1 MRMMIVEDEDNIREG
16 LVSLLDWQEEGFD
29 PPVLFGGAIEALEY
43 LETEKVD
50 VILTDI
56 YMPVLNG
63 LEFIKM
69 IRRENLTCD
78 IIILTGHDRFEF
90 AQEAVE
96 LGVKRYLL
104 KPVSPDKLRS
114 VLSDI
119 RRDIAERM
127 KLMDWIAIAEK
138 QLEENLPVLRNQFW
152 NDLLAERFAEKEQM
166 ELRAEKASVYLPK
179 SEVTCVAIRY
189 FNQNSSLTEEVALR
203 QIVDEILGDAVV
215 YLMPYDGTELVIM
228 EGRLYQFKLEILKE
242 SIAQNLGLEVCFG
255 VSKTGAELLTAGRLA
270 REAVEAAK
278 SIRDIHEM
286 YYLYFADIAPKRAGE
301 PEYPYADEKQILDM
315 LKFHDTLNER
325 LLQTFFQKVM
335 PPRYPVEESKVMLLQ
350 LLVAMNRTAND
361 MGVDVLEEFRNTESC
376 IRNFDGPEQSFQD
389 MAGRIIQKK
398 RSSTRRYVE
407 VIAGQVEEIVERE
420 YSNPELSVS
429 YLADRLALTSN
440 YLSRIFRSL
449 TGETCIEYITKVR
462 MNAAKEMLEHTDK
475 KSYVIAGE
483 AGYKNANY
491 FSAMFKKYTGLSPK
505 EYRERSKA

>member
-1 MRMMIVEDEDNIREG
+1 M
-16 LVSLLDWQEEGFD
+16 
-29 PPVLFGGAIEALEY
+29 
-43 LETEKVD
+43 
-50 VILTDI
+50 
-56 YMPVLNG
+56 
-63 LEFIKM
+63 
-69 IRRENLTCD
+69 
-78 IIILTGHDRFEF
+78 
-90 AQEAVE
+90 
-96 LGVKRYLL
+96 
-104 KPVSPDKLRS
+104 
-114 VLSDI
+114 
-119 RRDIAERM
+119 
-127 KLMDWIAIAEK
+127 
-138 QLEENLPVLRNQFW
+138 
-152 NDLLAERFAEKEQM
+152 
-166 ELRAEKASVYLPK
+166 
-179 SEVTCVAIRY
+179 
-189 FNQNSSLTEEVALR
+189 
-203 QIVDEILGDAVV
+203 DEILGDAVV

-255 VSKTGAELLTAGRLA
+255 VSKTGAELLMAGRLA

-505 EYRERSKA
+505 EYRERSRA